1 MQLYRLYLNL
11 TEKIALAKQRKIGLK
26 QCVSEL
32 TKHFKKRRFEKINTN
47 FFECSFVVLKFSS
60 EGLFNYQDSFNPFDI
75 KQLVKALMWEK
86 MQFGYKLLIYDKFHI
101 KLGYK

>member
-1 MQLYRLYLNL
+1 MLF
-11 TEKIALAKQRKIGLK
+11 
-26 QCVSEL
+26 CC
-32 TKHFKKRRFEKINTN
+32 FE
-47 FFECSFVVLKFSS
+47 FFG

-86 MQFGYKLLIYDKFHI
+86 MQFDYKLLIYDKFNI